1 MLTLDW
7 KHSNADF
14 SFQSRIH
21 FTLARFGGVRPKLPR
36 ISAAGGV
43 AMPTLAISQQRDTV
57 FKGASTF
64 PRMHS
69 RCWQLRWT
77 SRNITFAARPSQ
89 QLRNWAQISSD
100 SPEGI

>member
-1 MLTLDW
+1 MQICMM
-7 KHSNADF
+7 F
-14 SFQSRIH
+14 FQSRFH
-21 FTLARFGGVRPKLPR
+21 FTLARFGGVRRDLAR

-43 AMPTLAISQQRDTV
+43 AVPASAESQQHGTV
-57 FKGASTF
+57 FKGVSAF
-64 PRMHS
+64 PRMHP

-89 QLRNWAQISSD
+89 QLRNWVHISSD